1 MSEDQEKPNPPS
13 NAASDAPEIRSATY
27 PRSPFPSSRAYLKQL
42 LSERNQHPHRA
53 TEIDQQIQQTFE
65 RRAAL
70 LALDMCGFTELSIE
84 YGIIHYLAMIR
95 QMEDVATPAVVG
107 NGGTVIKQ
115 DADNLFAIFNEPAQA
130 LEAALDIFRAFDAV
144 NRVVTVDRQI
154 HGSIGIGYGETLI
167 IGNED
172 LFSAEMNL
180 ACKLGEDIAE
190 RAEILITPAAFA
202 ALPAGRYVCRPV
214 QFTLGQLEI
223 HCYHYERSLYP
234 DPQHT

>member
-1 MSEDQEKPNPPS
+1 MSEEQGNPNPPS
-13 NAASDAPEIRSATY
+13 DVDALPEIRRATY
-27 PRSPFPSSRAYLKQL
+27 PRSPSLSSRAQLQQL

-53 TEIDQQIQQTFE
+53 PEIDQQIHQTFE
-65 RRAAL
+65 QRVAL
-70 LALDMCGFTELSIE
+70 LALDMCGFTQLSIE

-95 QMEDVATPAVVG
+95 QMEDVATPAVKG

-144 NRVVTVDRQI
+144 NQVVTPDRQI

-172 LFSAEMNL
+172 MFGEEMNL

-202 ALPAGRYVCRPV
+202 GLPAGRYVCRPV
-214 QFTLGQLEI
+214 QFALGKLEI
-223 HCYHYERSLYP
+223 HCYHYERSLFP
-234 DPQHT
+234 DPQHS